1 MKKKIEK
8 YTPKFKKEAVKLALQ
23 AEYSKAVIANE
34 VGINRNT
41 LYIWIQKAMQEREDI
56 YQKLKARILLLKDR
70 AGARYIKKS
79 RSIFC
84 KPRSVRYAFIKKHG
98 ACYPIRLL
106 YEILGI
112 CKSGSYNSLNLPVGK
127 RRKATK

>member
-1 MKKKIEK
+1 MKKKIKK

-56 YQKLKARILLLKDR
+56 YQKLKARILLLKDG

-79 RSIFC
+79 HIVFC
-84 KPRSVRYAFIKKHG
+84 ASQD
-98 ACYPIRLL
+98 L
-106 YEILGI
+106 
-112 CKSGSYNSLNLPVGK
+112 
-127 RRKATK
+127 